1 MEFIRKIAILVCL
14 CLCVFSCK
22 TVIPVALLEVIP
34 LPREVMIEEDSEY
47 EPVFSV
53 MKILEISEVNGVQK
67 YVIAKVEA
75 DGKDIENS
83 AMGEIAADLSFENP
97 LGIIKVISRTG
108 DFLRCSIESSTHKIP
123 NNSYIR
129 IQIGEK
135 EKEKEDS
142 DTKKD
147 K

>member
-1 MEFIRKIAILVCL
+1 
-14 CLCVFSCK
+14 
-22 TVIPVALLEVIP
+22 
-34 LPREVMIEEDSEY
+34 
-47 EPVFSV
+47 